1 LSVLWITG
9 LSGSGK
15 TTLAQAISKELKLIS
30 FDHVLLDGDEL
41 REIFSTTQSS
51 QNYDRESR
59 ILLALQYSRL
69 CKMLS
74 DQNLMVIIATISL
87 FGEVQSWNRSN
98 IKNYFE
104 VFIDIPLSALK
115 SRDSKNI
122 YSKFALGEINNVA
135 GLDLPID
142 LPTAP
147 DVRIEQF
154 SLQEIKSKAK
164 DILSKFFKEE
174 LCLIFSIKKRLS
186 SIFFNKYVLG

>member
-1 LSVLWITG
+1 MSVLWITG

-41 REIFSTTQSS
+41 REVFSTTQSG

-59 ILLALQYSRL
+59 IVLALQYSRL

-154 SLQEIKSKAK
+154 SLQEIKSKVK
-164 DILSKFFKEE
+164 DILSKFFKE
-174 LCLIFSIKKRLS
+174 K
-186 SIFFNKYVLG
+186 N